1 MDASIESLSLRLAQ
15 RIRDR
20 RLSAGWSRLTLA
32 ERASVAPETLRAFER
47 TGQISLPRLLR
58 LCVAL
63 GLEQEVERLFS
74 SPPPPRSLDDLAAP
88 AKRRKRGR

>member
-1 MDASIESLSLRLAQ
+1 M
-15 RIRDR
+15 
-20 RLSAGWSRLTLA
+20 TLA

-74 SPPPPRSLDDLAAP
+74 SPPPPRSLDDLPAP